1 MDKMM
6 KINFFFNGMYNI
18 VKKYDD
24 YVIWNLKNER
34 FI

>member
-1 MDKMM
+1 MR

-24 YVIWNLKNER
+24 YVIWNLKNK
-34 FI
+34 